1 LTVIECK
8 REFFEDKPVGAAK
21 EAKRLGLGKPHELIL
36 RDEMTGLLAWALAGL
51 KRALGRGRLLPTAA
65 MRETNDEIR
74 KDSNLVAG
82 FLEDCCE
89 YDYDRRISVPDF
101 CLAFAAWW
109 RQNKGENAG
118 TPSNEVIGKAL
129 KAMSD
134 PQIALGGTELRD
146 GTRRYHAGIILNEE
160 GLSFHR
166 AGYDLHELQG
176 KTANATEP
184 TGIVNSLMPPQWLEK
199 PVIIAMRDRQVEDPL
214 TVGQVGPGGKVN
226 KLMEHLDTARRCDGY
241 VV

>member
-1 LTVIECK
+1 
-8 REFFEDKPVGAAK
+8 
-21 EAKRLGLGKPHELIL
+21 
-36 RDEMTGLLAWALAGL
+36 
-51 KRALGRGRLLPTAA
+51 
-65 MRETNDEIR
+65 
-74 KDSNLVAG
+74 
-82 FLEDCCE
+82 
-89 YDYDRRISVPDF
+89 
-101 CLAFAAWW
+101 
-109 RQNKGENAG
+109 
-118 TPSNEVIGKAL
+118 
-129 KAMSD
+129 
-134 PQIALGGTELRD
+134 LRD